1 MCIGWGGSFAQEAR
15 CLDVETR
22 EVTRTRPVVSLLCLV
37 TYPPALGASV
47 AVIKMGRDQSKPAL
61 KEHRKNGTALWYPTS
76 SGNRW

>member
-22 EVTRTRPVVSLLCLV
+22 EVARTRPVVLLLSLV

-47 AVIKMGRDQSKPAL
+47 AVIKMGRDQSKPAP
-61 KEHRKNGTALWYPTS
+61 KEHRNEWDSLLVSHK
-76 SGNRW
+76 